1 MHHLFAEITSIFR
14 LILDRRATPVLAP
27 AEEAPPCAL
36 PADALPVLSPDGL
49 LSARRELVNRIEELA
64 GTTRPHFERYYLSA
78 LRRYAAWAQQLPA
91 SEAHHHAH
99 PGGLLDHGLEVAVAA
114 LRVRQGHLLP
124 PGAPPE
130 EAVLKKDVWTYAVF
144 TLALLHDAAKPAVDQ
159 RVTLFN
165 GGGASLVWNPW
176 EGAIGGLPGVKGYQ
190 VGFRRGRDYQH
201 HQRASLMLAPALV
214 GAPGLA
220 WLQTEPA
227 AFSAWLAYASD
238 DPAQAG
244 PLASILAKAD
254 GESVARSLGAA
265 APSHAAGTPA
275 PLHERL
281 RAALRHLIDSGEL
294 PLNRRGAVGWRC
306 ADDLW
311 LVSKTAMDA
320 LRADLLRTGQV
331 GVPADNARLF
341 DVFQDHGLLVPNA
354 EGKAIWRMTVAV
366 GGQADTLTL
375 IRVPVAVLWPD
386 PEAAPGLFGGTVG
399 PLPAPAKPAAADADP
414 VVPADGPERAGETV
428 PVDGPAPGGNPA
440 TVAPSPAAPPQ
451 ANLSLPS
458 LGQAFLDWM
467 IDGLR
472 AGRLEYNTAKA
483 RIHVVPEGALLA
495 SPGIFKDYAA
505 QSGAGEFEPVQ
516 KSFLKLKL
524 HAVTTGGMNI
534 HRYAVSGS
542 GSVISGLLVPE
553 AGRLFGALTPE
564 PNPRLIRQ

>member
-1 MHHLFAEITSIFR
+1 M
-14 LILDRRATPVLAP
+14 
-27 AEEAPPCAL
+27 PCAL
-36 PADALPVLSPDGL
+36 PAGVLPVLPPDEL
-49 LSARRELVNRIEELA
+49 LSARRALVNRIEELA
-64 GTTRPHFERYYLSA
+64 GTTRPHFERYYLAA

-159 RVTLFN
+159 RVTLFD
-165 GGGASLVWNPW
+165 GAGASRVWNPW
-176 EGAIGGLPGVKGYQ
+176 EGAIGGLPRVRGYQ
-190 VGFRRGRDYQH
+190 VAFRRGRDYQH
-201 HQRASLMLAPALV
+201 HQRAGLMLAPALV
-214 GAPGLA
+214 GASGLA
-220 WLQTEPA
+220 WLQAEPA
-227 AFSAWLAYASD
+227 AFSAWLAYASG

-244 PLASILAKAD
+244 PLASILARAD
-254 GESVARSLGAA
+254 GESVARSLGVGN
-265 APSHAAGTPA
+265 PSRAAGTPA
-275 PLHERL
+275 PPHERL
-281 RAALRHLIDSGEL
+281 RSALRHLIDSGEL

-320 LRADLLRTGQV
+320 LRADLLRTGQA

-341 DVFQDHGLLVPNA
+341 DVFQDHGFLVPNA
-354 EGKAIWRMTVAV
+354 EGKAIWRMTVTV
-366 GGQADTLTL
+366 DGQADALTL
-375 IRVPVAVLWPD
+375 IRVPVAVLWAD
-386 PEAAPGLFGGTVG
+386 PEAAPGPFRGTVE
-399 PLPAPAKPAAADADP
+399 PSATPRESPMAT
-414 VVPADGPERAGETV
+414 TV
-428 PVDGPAPGGNPA
+428 
-440 TVAPSPAAPPQ
+440 PAAPPDGPT
-451 ANLSLPS
+451 AADSASPTDGETIPVPEPVPESTAPSSASPSPPS
-458 LGQAFLDWM
+458 LGQAFLDWVVA
-467 IDGLR
+467 GL
-472 AGRLEYNTAKA
+472 AAQRLEYNTAKA

-495 SPGIFKDYAA
+495 SPGIFKDYVGEI
-505 QSGAGEFEPVQ
+505 GAGEFEPVQ

-564 PNPRLIRQ
+564 PNPRLARQ